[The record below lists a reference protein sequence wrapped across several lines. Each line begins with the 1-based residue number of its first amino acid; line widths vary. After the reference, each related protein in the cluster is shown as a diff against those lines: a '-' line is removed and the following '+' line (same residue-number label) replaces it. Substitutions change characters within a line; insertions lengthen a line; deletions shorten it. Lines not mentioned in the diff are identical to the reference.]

1 MPFEVVAPDV
11 EELETGDP
19 EELVVE
25 NAVRKARSVAPATPA
40 DATVLGVDT
49 TVALEGEVY
58 GKPIDEEAARAC
70 LRLLSGRTHL
80 VWSGLAVMEDGS
92 ERHARAVTK
101 VRFRD
106 LADEE
111 IDWYVST
118 GDWAERAGGY
128 AIQGV
133 GAALVERIEGDFWN
147 VVGLPVPELLRLLPG
162 LLRGRPGA

>member
-1 MPFEVVAPDV
+1 MSFEVVIPDV
-11 EELETGDP
+11 EEHEAGEP
-19 EELVVE
+19 ENLVVE
-25 NAVRKARSVAPATPA
+25 NAVRKARSVASATPA

-49 TVALEGEVY
+49 TVALEGDVY

-70 LRLLSGRTHL
+70 LRRLSGRTHL
-80 VWSGLAVMEDGS
+80 VWSGIAVTDGGS

-106 LADEE
+106 LAEE
-111 IDWYVST
+111 EVDWYLST
-118 GDWAERAGGY
+118 GDWRERAGGY
-128 AIQGV
+128 AIQGA

-162 LLRGRPGA
+162 LLRGHPGA